1 MRKSISI
8 IIQVVFWFIHGVFFF
23 GFLSTIGSAGQYPAS
38 IFKILLELF
47 FVLLTL
53 AIPFYSSLIISKQ
66 IINRKNKIK
75 ALWITVFIS
84 FLTLY
89 TILFPKSIIDYYN
102 GSLSNLGENYESL
115 NNYFNLFIS
124 ISLIGIY
131 AALGFIFSFFSEW
144 SKNKEFQEML
154 EKQNIKTE
162 LELLKSQINPHFLFN
177 TLNNIDILI
186 LDEPQKAS
194 DYLKRLSE
202 ILRYV
207 LYETSNE
214 KVQLSSEVAYIQK
227 YVELQKIR
235 TLNNKFASVKIIG
248 NINDVF
254 IAPMILIHFV
264 ENAFKFSTNKKIEN
278 AITIKIEVLEN
289 EVVFEC
295 ENHIDRPKSNSEVD
309 RGLGFQLIKQRLDI
323 IYRENYVLKVR
334 EENNWY
340 IVDLKIKFKN

>member
-8 IIQVVFWFIHGVFFF
+8 IIQIVLWFLHVVFFF
-23 GFLSTIGSAGQYPAS
+23 GYLSTIGAAGQYPAS
-38 IFKILLELF
+38 IFKILLELI

-53 AIPFYSSLIISKQ
+53 AIPFYGSLIISKQ
-66 IINRKNKIK
+66 IIIRKNKVRAI
-75 ALWITVFIS
+75 WIAVFIS

-89 TILFPKSIIDYYN
+89 TILFPKSVIDLYN
-102 GSLSNLGENYESL
+102 GSLSSLGDNYESL
-115 NNYFNLFIS
+115 NNYINHFIS
-124 ISLIGIY
+124 ISLVGIY
-131 AALGFIFSFFSEW
+131 AAFGFLFSFFSEW
-144 SKNKEFQEML
+144 NKNKAVQELL
-154 EKQNIKTE
+154 EKQNIKSE

-186 LDEPQKAS
+186 LDEPRKAS
-194 DYLKRLSE
+194 DYLKKLSG

-214 KVQLSSEVAYIQK
+214 KVHLSSEVAYIQK

-235 TLNNKFASVKIIG
+235 TTNNKFASVEIIG

-264 ENAFKFSTNKKIEN
+264 ENAFKFATNKKIEN
-278 AITIKIEVLEN
+278 GITIRLEVLET
-289 EVVFEC
+289 EVVFNC
-295 ENHIDRPKSNSEVD
+295 KNHIDEDNSNSETD
-309 RGLGFQLIKQRLDI
+309 SGLGFKLIKQRLDI
-323 IYRENYVLKVR
+323 IYRENYVLKVS

-340 IVDLKIKFKN
+340 IVDLKIKF